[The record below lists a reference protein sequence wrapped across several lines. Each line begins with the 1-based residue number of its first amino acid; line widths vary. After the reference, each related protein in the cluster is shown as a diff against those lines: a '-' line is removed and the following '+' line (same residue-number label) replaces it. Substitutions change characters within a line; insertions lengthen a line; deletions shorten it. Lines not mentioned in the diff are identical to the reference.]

1 VERGLQLSSCA
12 YRFAG
17 RWESARE
24 WVRECIYQGLIFPC
38 VLCSICGR
46 AKKKRSSVVG
56 SYSERDSTSQGHV
69 YRSGG
74 QEAEGSSRGDT
85 GRTWTG
91 FLQETALAT
100 RETGVQIKGLVMC
113 GKKLLP
119 RVFPP
124 FHSERNS
131 LL

>member
-1 VERGLQLSSCA
+1 MFIEV
-12 YRFAG
+12 
-17 RWESARE
+17 
-24 WVRECIYQGLIFPC
+24 V
-38 VLCSICGR
+38 V
-46 AKKKRSSVVG
+46 KRQKGALGETRV
-56 SYSERDSTSQGHV
+56 
-69 YRSGG
+69 
-74 QEAEGSSRGDT
+74 A
-85 GRTWTG
+85 TWTG

-131 LL
+131 LP